1 MGSGTI
7 VIRKAEA
14 RDEARW
20 RELWAG
26 YIKFYRGAVSEEVT
40 ARTWAR
46 ILDPQSN
53 IEALVGEV
61 DGEVVGLCNYLYHD
75 STWSTQPICYLQDLF
90 VDPDKRG
97 GGVAKQLILA
107 CEEEAKKAGAFRLYW
122 QTQEYNA
129 PARSLYDTIVP
140 RSSFIVYRKN
150 I

>member
-1 MGSGTI
+1 MADI
-7 VIRKAEA
+7 IRMAEP

-26 YIKFYRGAVSEEVT
+26 YVDFYRGSVPEEAT
-40 ARTWAR
+40 AHTFAR
-46 ILDPQSN
+46 ILDPASPVDC
-53 IEALVGEV
+53 LVAERNGRVE
-61 DGEVVGLCNYLYHD
+61 GICNYLYHD

-90 VDPDKRG
+90 VDPAARG
-97 GGVAKQLILA
+97 GGLARQLILA
-107 CEEEAKKAGAFRLYW
+107 CEEAAKAKGAFRLYW

-129 PARSLYDTIVP
+129 PARSLYDTIVS